1 MPFLGE
7 LPVSNSLRI
16 VGLAALVAVTLVST
30 LSAQNQNRRPGGA
43 AGGFGMRSPTQLPDS
58 LGLSDEQKA
67 KVADIEKKYAD
78 KVKAVGEKAKLT
90 EEQQGKMRDVFTK
103 FRESGKDRA
112 EMQAF
117 IAEELK
123 LTDAQKKGREEQTA
137 LFAEITKEVEAVLT
151 AEQKT
156 KLAELRTQRG
166 GRPGA
171 PGAAPGKRPERKK
184 ND

>member
-1 MPFLGE
+1 ML
-7 LPVSNSLRI
+7 NSLRSFC
-16 VGLAALVAVTLVST
+16 LATLAVVMLVAN
-30 LSAQNQNRRPGGA
+30 LSAQETKRPMRGQGGP
-43 AGGFGMRSPTQLPDS
+43 GGMRSPTQLPDS

-103 FRESGKDRA
+103 FRESGKDRS

-123 LTDAQKKGREEQTA
+123 LTPEQKKAREEQTA

-156 KLAELRTQRG
+156 KLAELRSARG

-171 PGAAPGKRPERKK
+171 GAAPGKRPERKK

>member
-1 MPFLGE
+1 VF
-7 LPVSNSLRI
+7 NSLRI
-16 VGLAALVAVTLVST
+16 ACLATLAAVTLVST
-30 LSAQNQNRRPGGA
+30 LSAQQPGQGRRPGGA
-43 AGGFGMRSPTQLPDS
+43 GGMRSPTQLPDS

-103 FRESGKDRA
+103 FRESGKERS
-112 EMQAF
+112 EMEAF
-117 IAEELK
+117 IAAELK
-123 LTDAQKKGREEQTA
+123 LTDEQKKGREEQTK
-137 LFAEITKEVEAVLT
+137 LFAEISKEVEAVLT

-156 KLAELRTQRG
+156 KLAELRAQRG
-166 GRPGA
+166 R

>member
-1 MPFLGE
+1 MFRSGSRPIVLSLGE
-7 LPVSNSLRI
+7 LPVLKSLRF
-16 VGLAALVAVTLVST
+16 VCLAALAAVTLVST
-30 LSAQNQNRRPGGA
+30 LSAQNQGQGRRPGGA
-43 AGGFGMRSPTQLPDS
+43 GGMRSPTQLPDA

-78 KVKAVGEKAKLT
+78 KVKAVTEKTKLT
-90 EEQQGKMRDVFTK
+90 EEQQGKMRDVFAK
-103 FRESGKDRA
+103 FRESGKPQS

-117 IAEELK
+117 MAEELK
-123 LTDAQKKGREEQTA
+123 YTDEQKKGREEQTK

-166 GRPGA
+166 G
-171 PGAAPGKRPERKK
+171 APGKRPERKK
-184 ND
+184 E